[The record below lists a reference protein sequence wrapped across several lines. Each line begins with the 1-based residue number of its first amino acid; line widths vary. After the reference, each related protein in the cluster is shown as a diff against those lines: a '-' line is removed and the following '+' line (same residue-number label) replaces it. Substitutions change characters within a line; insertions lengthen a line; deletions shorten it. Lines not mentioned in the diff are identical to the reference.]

1 MFGWCGFDVRMEWEK
16 VVEILLERKQALI
29 FVYKVH
35 CRDLLLHD
43 VPRKRCWITP
53 FRHEY
58 PQQQTS
64 THDH

>member
-35 CRDLLLHD
+35 CRDLILHD
-43 VPRKRCWITP
+43 EP
-53 FRHEY
+53 
-58 PQQQTS
+58 
-64 THDH
+64 